1 VTVAGKG
8 RFREELVTHT
18 RSGLWGHAHACLM
31 LFSLLAG
38 GAALAQASTSVLT
51 GNVVDASTKA
61 PVADVVVTASSPSMQ
76 GEQVVVTDS
85 TGLYRIPQLPPGTY
99 TLRFEKGTYR
109 PYSRTGI
116 EVPADRTLRLNVEI
130 LPETAGAETISV
142 VGSAPTV
149 DVASS
154 TLGAT
159 VNQDLQRNL
168 ALSRP
173 GGLGG
178 ANRSFDSL
186 ATVAPEATAD
196 VYGVAIS
203 GATSPENQYLIDGLS
218 VNNPAYG
225 VLGTPLTAEFVDEVN
240 VVTGG
245 YMPEYGRTTG
255 GTVSA
260 VIKSGGNEFHGS
272 IFGTFTPGS
281 LAGAAAPISSGT
293 GVVTGAQN
301 IGNFGDFGATLGGF
315 IIKDKL
321 WFFAGIQP
329 SFTRY
334 SYTRSFN
341 LATLDANGNQTG
353 DFSPIANSTQRRFA
367 DQKSINFVGKLTY
380 LMTQDL
386 RMSLTVFGTPTSGG
400 GGGSFPV
407 YAFNGRSP
415 QAVSLVTGGTFNGS
429 SASTRND
436 AYDVIGEV
444 KSAVLDKHLLFDVK
458 VGWHHQ
464 LDENLP
470 PDGSSFSDIDNA
482 QTLAGNPEV
491 IGSPNGNQNVAAL
504 DPSVPASVRQACG
517 TDLLNQACGVQNY
530 RYGGT
535 GFMESLTL
543 DSIQFKPVFTYLFT
557 ALGHHVLKA
566 GFEGEWAQYQ
576 HQKAYSGRTIL
587 EWNPDGSDTLIDSRR
602 FGYLTGSGPADQ
614 VTLTGLTA
622 NSNRQTIGGFIQDSW
637 SIVDKVTLNVGLRYD
652 TVALKGIDGV
662 VRMSLTDQISPRVG
676 LVWDPTQQGR
686 SKLFANYGRYFENIP
701 LDIADRELQ
710 PEAQIS
716 GLYDPA
722 CNPTAPGAYSRC
734 ASSPNQLLNRATRP
748 NRYWRVTGTPDV
760 VPVDPELKSPANDE
774 IVAGAEYEVF
784 ANARVGVSYKYRNLV
799 RTVEDM
805 SNDEAN
811 TYFIGNPGEGI
822 ANTFPKAQRTLHAV
836 TVSFTKTFS
845 DLWLAQ
851 VSYTWQQLRGNYDGL
866 YRPEDQQLDPNLN
879 STFDLKDLL
888 PNQYGPLAGDITHT
902 IKVFLAKEFVVLPTF
917 SITLGGSYNGA
928 SGAPINYLGA
938 QDLYGPG
945 QAYILTRGSGGRLPW
960 NHSVDVRLALNY
972 RLGKDSVI
980 SAGVDAF
987 NVFNSQRPTLVD
999 DNYTFDT
1006 VGPIVGAT
1014 NGTVPTQYGG
1024 VCAGP
1029 TGPCQPGNGSL
1040 PKAAPNLHVALA
1052 DPTGV
1057 PIPVQVNPNWGRPLA
1072 YQAVRT
1078 FRFSLRY
1085 TF

>member
-1 VTVAGKG
+1 MTNTRG
-8 RFREELVTHT
+8 RFWRRA
-18 RSGLWGHAHACLM
+18 RSCLG
-31 LFSLLAG
+31 LFSLLVG
-38 GAALAQASTSVLT
+38 GAAYAQASTSVLT
-51 GNVVDASTKA
+51 GNVVDASTNA
-61 PVADVVVTASSPSMQ
+61 PVADVVVTATSPSLQ

-85 TGLYRIPQLPPGTY
+85 TGLYRVPQLPPGTY
-99 TLRFEKGTYR
+99 TLRFEKESYR

-116 EVPADRTLRLNVEI
+116 EVPADRTLRLNVPL

-159 VNQDLQRNL
+159 VSQDFQRNL

-186 ATVAPEATAD
+186 ATVAPEASAD
-196 VYGVAIS
+196 VYGVSIS

-225 VLGTPLTAEFVDEVN
+225 ILGTPLTAEFVDEVN

-255 GTVSA
+255 GTISA

-272 IFGTFTPGS
+272 IWGTFTPGS

-293 GVVTGAQN
+293 GVVSGALN
-301 IGNFGDFGATLGGF
+301 IGNFGDFGGTIGGF
-315 IIKDKL
+315 IVKDKL

-329 SFTRY
+329 SFQRY

-341 LATLDANGNQTG
+341 LAQLDTDGNQTG
-353 DFSPIANSTQRRFA
+353 QFTPIQNSTQRWFA
-367 DQKSINFVGKLTY
+367 DSKSLNFVGKLTY
-380 LMTQDL
+380 LISPDV
-386 RMSLTVFGTPTSGG
+386 RVSLTFLGTPTSGG
-400 GGGSFPV
+400 GGNSFQIF
-407 YAFNGRSP
+407 AFNARSP
-415 QAVSLVTGGTFNGS
+415 QNPALVTSGTFNS
-429 SASTRND
+429 SAAKTKND
-436 AYDVIGEV
+436 AYDVIGELN
-444 KSAVLDKHLLFDVK
+444 SAFLDKKLLFDVK

-464 LDENLP
+464 LDSTLP
-470 PDGSSFSDIDNA
+470 QDGSSFSDIDNA
-482 QTLAGNPEV
+482 STLAGSPLV

-504 DPSVPASVRQACG
+504 DANVPASVRAACG
-517 TDLLNQACGVQNY
+517 TAFLNAACGVQNFT
-530 RYGGT
+530 YGGT
-535 GFMESLTL
+535 GFIESLTL
-543 DSIQFKPVFTYLFT
+543 DSIQFKPVFTYLLT
-557 ALGHHVLKA
+557 ALGHHVIKF

-576 HQKAYSGRTIL
+576 HQKAYTGRTIL
-587 EWNPDGSDTLIDSRR
+587 QWNPDGSDTLIDSRR
-602 FGYLTGSGPADQ
+602 FGYLTGPGPADQ

-622 NSNRQTIGGFIQDSW
+622 NSNRQTIGGFVQDSW
-637 SIVDKVTLNVGLRYD
+637 SIADKVTVNFGLRYD

-662 VRMSLTDQISPRVG
+662 IRMSLTDQLSPRIG

-686 SKLFANYGRYFENIP
+686 SKIFANYGRYFENVP

-722 CNPTAPGAYSRC
+722 CDPTAPGAYSRC
-734 ASSPNQLLNRATRP
+734 ANPPYQLLNRASRP

-760 VPVDPELKSPANDE
+760 VPVDPNLKSPANDE
-774 IVAGAEYEVF
+774 IVAGAEYEIL
-784 ANARVGVSYKYRNLV
+784 ANARIGVSYKYRNLV

-822 ANTFPKAQRTLHAV
+822 ASTFPKAQRTLHAV
-836 TVSFTKTFS
+836 TVQFTKTFA

-866 YRPEDQQLDPNLN
+866 YRPEDNQLDPNLN

-902 IKVFLAKEFVVLPTF
+902 IKVFLAKEFVVLPVF
-917 SITLGGSYNGA
+917 SITLGGSFNAA

-960 NHSVDVRLALNY
+960 VTTMDVKLALNY
-972 RLGKDSVI
+972 RLGKDQVL
-980 SAGVDAF
+980 SAGVDVF
-987 NVFNSQRPTLVD
+987 NLFNSQRPTLVD
-999 DNYTFDT
+999 NNYTFDT

-1014 NGTVPTQYGG
+1014 NGTVPAQFGG
-1024 VCAGP
+1024 VCQGAS
-1029 TGPCQPGNGSL
+1029 GPCANGNGTL
-1040 PKAAPNLHVALA
+1040 PKSAPNLHVALA
-1052 DPTGV
+1052 DPTGI
-1057 PIPVQVNPNWGRPLA
+1057 PIPVLVNPNWGRPTA

-1078 FRFSLRY
+1078 FRFSVRY